1 MVSTTCIRLE
11 VNSMKQTDFLF
22 LQLYISFTNTNIL
35 FNFKTLCVLKK
46 IHVIHL
52 QIFFL
57 SKWKFTSVN
66 FELMN
71 WSTALHS
78 NILCWQMLPTLLFV
92 LLLKQLSTFQL
103 TSSSHLQTS
112 SSFTPQIGNKSLTW
126 LRLWLTGTSEE

>member
-1 MVSTTCIRLE
+1 MVSTTCIHLE

-52 QIFFL
+52 QIFFF